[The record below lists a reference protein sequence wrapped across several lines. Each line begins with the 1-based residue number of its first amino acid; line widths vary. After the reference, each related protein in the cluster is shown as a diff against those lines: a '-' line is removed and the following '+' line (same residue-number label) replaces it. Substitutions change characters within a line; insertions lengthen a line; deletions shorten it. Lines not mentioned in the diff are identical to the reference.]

1 MGNTGLVKNISAGGL
16 CFVTNLKM
24 PVSRDLVMNFSA
36 YLAGKILDIRGYA
49 VWMKEHD
56 KNLYEYGVEFAI
68 DERDREHLMKDL
80 WYIQMQIKT
89 NDVFTDGDFAVSA
102 NEYFN

>member
-1 MGNTGLVKNISAGGL
+1 
-16 CFVTNLKM
+16 
-24 PVSRDLVMNFSA
+24 
-36 YLAGKILDIRGYA
+36 
-49 VWMKEHD
+49 MKEHD